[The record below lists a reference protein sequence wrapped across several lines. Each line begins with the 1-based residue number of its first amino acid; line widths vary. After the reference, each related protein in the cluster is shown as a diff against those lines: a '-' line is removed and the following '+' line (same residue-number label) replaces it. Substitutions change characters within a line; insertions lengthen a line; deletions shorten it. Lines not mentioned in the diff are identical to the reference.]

1 MVNGF
6 DPSEYVLRPPPAPSR
21 ARFYTEI
28 ATQNQ
33 NVLFPSLIEFHPRV
47 RESLMSSC
55 LYHYAD
61 PLPPLPP
68 RPKNSDVAH
77 KTSVRVVPADSLDC
91 AEQLTVEGRQDVTI
105 LNMANAVIPGGAYL
119 QGAGAQ
125 EEALCRRSTLY
136 LTIGAHRNFHPI
148 PDHGAIYSPNVL
160 VVRKSDDEGCEL
172 LAIAERWW
180 TSVISVAAIAKPRLI
195 SSGKDFARRE
205 DKEDTRERI
214 RTVLRVA
221 AHEGRKNLVL
231 GALGCGAFKN
241 PPRAVAILF
250 RDVLK
255 EREFAGRFDG
265 IWFSIIERTGS
276 DNFKVF
282 EDILDGMEA

>member
-125 EEALCRRSTLY
+125 EETLCRRSTLY
-136 LTIGAHRNFHPI
+136 LSIGPHRNFHPI
-148 PDHGAIYSPNVL
+148 PDHGAIYSPDVL
-160 VVRKSDDEGCEL
+160 VVRKSDEEGCEL
-172 LAIAERWW
+172 LVPETRWW
-180 TSVISVAAIAKPRLI
+180 TSVISVAAIARPRLNG
-195 SSGKDFARRE
+195 SGKDFERKA

-214 RTVLRVA
+214 LTLLRVA
-221 AHEGRKNLVL
+221 AFEGKKNLVL

-241 PPRAVAILF
+241 PPKAVATLF
-250 RDVLK
+250 REVL
-255 EREFAGRFDG
+255 RNGEFGGRFDG
-265 IWFSIIERTGS
+265 IWFA
-276 DNFKVF
+276 V
-282 EDILDGMEA
+282 